1 MEDFVRQ
8 CFNPMIVEL
17 AEKAMK
23 EYGEDPKIETNK
35 FAAICTHLEVCFMYS
50 DFHFIDERSESII
63 VESGDPN
70 ALLKHRFEIIE
81 GRDRTMAWT
90 VVNSICNTT
99 GVEKP
104 KFLPDLYDY
113 KENRFIEIGV
123 TRREVHTYYLEKA
136 NKIKSEK
143 THIHIFSFTGEEM
156 ATKADYTLDEESR
169 ARIKTRLFT
178 IRQEMASRGLWDSFR
193 QSERGEETIEEK
205 FEITGTMRR
214 LADQSLPPNFSSLE
228 NFRAY
233 VDGFEPNGYIEG
245 KLSQMS
251 KEVNARIE
259 PFLKTTPRPLR
270 LPGGPPCSQRSKFL
284 LMDALKLSIEDPSH
298 DGEGIP
304 LYDAIKC
311 MKTFF
316 GWKEPNI
323 VKPHEKGINPNY
335 LLTWKQVLA
344 ELQDIENE
352 EKIPKTKN
360 MKKTSQLRWALGEN
374 MAPEKVDFEDC
385 KDVSD
390 LRQYDSDEP
399 ESRSLASWIQSE
411 FNKACEL
418 TDSSWIELDEIGEDV
433 APIEHIASMR
443 RNYFTAE
450 VSHCRATE
458 YIMKGVYINTALLN
472 ASCAAMDDFQLIP
485 MISKCR
491 TKEGR
496 RKTNLYGF
504 IIKGRSHLRN
514 DTDVVNFVSMEFSLT
529 DPRLEPHKWEKYCVL
544 EIGDMLLRTAI
555 GQVSRSMFLYVRTNG
570 TSKIKMKWGMEMRRC
585 LLQSLQQIESMIE
598 AESSVKEKDMTKE
611 FFENK
616 SETWPIGESP
626 KGVEEGSIGKVCR
639 TLLAKSVFNSLYAS
653 SQLEGFSAESR
664 KLLLIAQALR
674 DNLEPGTFDLGGLY
688 EAIEECLINDP
699 WVLLNASW
707 FNSFLAHALK

>member
-8 CFNPMIVEL
+8 CFNPMVVEL

-23 EYGEDPKIETNK
+23 EYGENSKIETNK

-50 DFHFIDERSESII
+50 DFHFIDEQGESII

-123 TRREVHTYYLEKA
+123 TRREVHIYYLEKA
-136 NKIKSEK
+136 NKIKSET

-193 QSERGEETIEEK
+193 QSEKGEETIEER

-233 VDGFEPNGYIEG
+233 VDGFKPNGCIEG

-251 KEVNARIE
+251 KEVSAQIE

-270 LPGGPPCSQRSKFL
+270 LPDGPPCSQRSKFL

-298 DGEGIP
+298 EGEGIP

-323 VKPHEKGINPNY
+323 IKPHEKGINPNY
-335 LLTWKQVLA
+335 LLAWKQVLA

-360 MKKTSQLRWALGEN
+360 MKRTSQLKWALGEN
-374 MAPEKVDFEDC
+374 MAPEKVDFDDC

-390 LRQYDSDEP
+390 LKQYDSDEP
-399 ESRSLASWIQSE
+399 EPRSLASWVQNE

-504 IIKGRSHLRN
+504 IIKGRSHLRS

-555 GQVSRSMFLYVRTNG
+555 GQVSRPMFLYVRTNG

-626 KGVEEGSIGKVCR
+626 KGVEEGSIVKVCR

-653 SQLEGFSAESR
+653 PQLEGFSAESR
-664 KLLLIAQALR
+664 KLLLIVQALR
-674 DNLEPGTFDLGGLY
+674 DNLEPGTFDIGGLY

-707 FNSFLAHALK
+707 FNSFLTHALK

>member
-50 DFHFIDERSESII
+50 DFHFIDERGESII

-123 TRREVHTYYLEKA
+123 TRREVHIYYLEKA

-156 ATKADYTLDEESR
+156 ATKADHTLDE
-169 ARIKTRLFT
+169 
-178 IRQEMASRGLWDSFR
+178 
-193 QSERGEETIEEK
+193 
-205 FEITGTMRR
+205 
-214 LADQSLPPNFSSLE
+214 
-228 NFRAY
+228 
-233 VDGFEPNGYIEG
+233 
-245 KLSQMS
+245 
-251 KEVNARIE
+251 
-259 PFLKTTPRPLR
+259 
-270 LPGGPPCSQRSKFL
+270 
-284 LMDALKLSIEDPSH
+284 
-298 DGEGIP
+298 
-304 LYDAIKC
+304 
-311 MKTFF
+311 
-316 GWKEPNI
+316 
-323 VKPHEKGINPNY
+323 
-335 LLTWKQVLA
+335 
-344 ELQDIENE
+344 
-352 EKIPKTKN
+352 
-360 MKKTSQLRWALGEN
+360 
-374 MAPEKVDFEDC
+374 
-385 KDVSD
+385 
-390 LRQYDSDEP
+390 
-399 ESRSLASWIQSE
+399 
-411 FNKACEL
+411 
-418 TDSSWIELDEIGEDV
+418 
-433 APIEHIASMR
+433 
-443 RNYFTAE
+443 
-450 VSHCRATE
+450 
-458 YIMKGVYINTALLN
+458 
-472 ASCAAMDDFQLIP
+472 
-485 MISKCR
+485 
-491 TKEGR
+491 
-496 RKTNLYGF
+496 
-504 IIKGRSHLRN
+504 
-514 DTDVVNFVSMEFSLT
+514 
-529 DPRLEPHKWEKYCVL
+529 
-544 EIGDMLLRTAI
+544 
-555 GQVSRSMFLYVRTNG
+555 
-570 TSKIKMKWGMEMRRC
+570 
-585 LLQSLQQIESMIE
+585 ESMIE

-653 SQLEGFSAESR
+653 PQLEGFSAESR
-664 KLLLIAQALR
+664 KLLLIVQALR

-707 FNSFLAHALK
+707 FNSFLTHALK